1 MTNHDCRYDIYKRID
16 ASYYGYRDEEDGIL
30 QKLEGPA
37 EQKMRAAALA
47 DWKEMEKIKQEARRA
62 VKSGEVVEVGVVS
75 KILFEEEED
84 VVEEERRKEKERDE
98 KEKENEF
105 IAHVPLPDEEEIK
118 KKVLEKKKQEM
129 LSKYTSSE
137 LLEELIE
144 AKALLNIQK

>member
-1 MTNHDCRYDIYKRID
+1 
-16 ASYYGYRDEEDGIL
+16 
-30 QKLEGPA
+30 
-37 EQKMRAAALA
+37 MRAAAVA

-84 VVEEERRKEKERDE
+84 VVVEERMKEKEREE
-98 KEKENEF
+98 KEKEREF

-118 KKVLEKKKQEM
+118 KKVLAKKKQEM

-137 LLEELIE
+137 LLEKLTD
-144 AKALLNIQK
+144 AQALLNIKK

>member
-1 MTNHDCRYDIYKRID
+1 
-16 ASYYGYRDEEDGIL
+16 
-30 QKLEGPA
+30 
-37 EQKMRAAALA
+37 MRAAAVA

-84 VVEEERRKEKERDE
+84 VVEEERMKEKEDKEKER
-98 KEKENEF
+98 EF

-137 LLEELIE
+137 LLEGLNE
-144 AKALLNIQK
+144 AKSLLNIQK